1 MRENRAKAIMY
12 AQKYR
17 LGRNETSCNRRKH
30 RERPTDKGK
39 EAGVRGRK
47 RERGTIKERLSET
60 DRQTYTD
67 TDGQIGFSKHL
78 SKRDCQRQ
86 TGRHI
91 LTQTDRQASVNTY
104 HKFLKLRIELIFIC
118 WHGNVHSDWFQW
130 GVIVGAKLN
139 LGWTPAT
146 QAPAQ
151 PPSTRHLGRVL
162 LTPVP

>member
-1 MRENRAKAIMY
+1 MRKNIDWVGMRHRVTDANVERDRQRDGRRRGSEGERERGVERSEGE
-12 AQKYR
+12 AQKR
-17 LGRNETSCNRRKH
+17 GRKKES
-30 RERPTDKGK
+30 KGK
-39 EAGVRGRK
+39 EREGNNQRETVR
-47 RERGTIKERLSET
+47 
-60 DRQTYTD
+60 DRQAD
-67 TDGQIGFSKHL
+67 T
-78 SKRDCQRQ
+78 
-86 TGRHI
+86 HI

-130 GVIVGAKLN
+130 GVIVGAKLD